1 MCGRFNVTS
10 DPLAET
16 FMEWVSEPYP
26 ADDNFN
32 ISPTA
37 QAWII
42 RPDSDGTYEAA
53 NARWWLVPHWS
64 SGPSNRYAMFNAKSE
79 TLTRSNAFKGPFER
93 RRCVLPVSGF
103 YEWTSRNGRKFPHYI
118 RPEDS
123 SAMLLASLWDRWHS
137 KTSDEMVESF
147 AIVTTAASPQ
157 LEFVHRRQPV
167 MLSKPGAIEW
177 MAQDQDGAVLADLM
191 SPRLALDLSVV
202 PVSTFVSN
210 SRNNGPRCIEPVGD
224 RIELVRDRS

>member
-1 MCGRFNVTS
+1 
-10 DPLAET
+10 
-16 FMEWVSEPYP
+16 
-26 ADDNFN
+26 
-32 ISPTA
+32 
-37 QAWII
+37 
-42 RPDSDGTYEAA
+42 
-53 NARWWLVPHWS
+53 
-64 SGPSNRYAMFNAKSE
+64 
-79 TLTRSNAFKGPFER
+79 
-93 RRCVLPVSGF
+93 
-103 YEWTSRNGRKFPHYI
+103 
-118 RPEDS
+118 
-123 SAMLLASLWDRWHS
+123 MLLASLWERWQS

-147 AIVTTAASPQ
+147 TIVTTAASPQ